1 MRTTRPKWCSTN
13 KVAFVSR
20 YSPEP
25 IFLGQLSHK
34 RNRTLNGSIQIF
46 RRGVC
51 FLETGMCADLFGYH
65 SSRATLSCPACDA
78 PHAPHFNRRSDAML
92 PVEEAILDKLRSGPC
107 AFDEVVTYLP
117 SFSWGEIFVAVDS
130 VSRDGRVFLR
140 QLGFSTYEISLRSP
154 DMEVISGTGLKVMQ
168 GSLSG

>member
-1 MRTTRPKWCSTN
+1 
-13 KVAFVSR
+13 
-20 YSPEP
+20 
-25 IFLGQLSHK
+25 
-34 RNRTLNGSIQIF
+34 
-46 RRGVC
+46 
-51 FLETGMCADLFGYH
+51 
-65 SSRATLSCPACDA
+65 
-78 PHAPHFNRRSDAML
+78 ML